1 MEVKEKRTSKQSWLC
16 MEDNGDLMKE
26 VSQEGN
32 RVIYE
37 RQNDR
42 SEREQRTILKA
53 GCVSQVGTKYPHI

>member
-1 MEVKEKRTSKQSWLC
+1 

-32 RVIYE
+32 MVIYE
-37 RQNDR
+37 RQNDC

>member
-1 MEVKEKRTSKQSWLC
+1 MEVKEKRTSKQSLLC
-16 MEDNGDLMKE
+16 IEDNRDLMKE

-32 RVIYE
+32 MVIYE